1 MQVLQNKK
9 LTYKDIKNL
18 PEGNYEIIDG
28 EIVEMTPTGF
38 EHGDY
43 ELNLA
48 SFLKNHLKDKGYISV
63 GEVGV
68 LISKNP
74 LRIRGADIVY
84 VSKEKIKEKPKG
96 ILEIAPDLIIEII
109 FPNNTVS
116 EIEEKVEDYLKIG
129 VQKVMLI
136 NPQTQK
142 VFIYENGKR
151 EIKMFNFDEE
161 IDFVEGLK
169 GKIIDI
175 VKD

>member
-28 EIVEMTPTGF
+28 EIVEIAPVGF
-38 EHGDY
+38 EIGYY
-43 ELNLA
+43 EGNIAYFLEKY
-48 SFLKNHLKDKGYISV
+48 LKNKGYVAV

-109 FPNNTVS
+109 SPNNTVS

-142 VFIYENGKR
+142 VFIYEKGKR
-151 EIKMFNFDEE
+151 EIKMFNFNEE

>member
-28 EIVEMTPTGF
+28 EIVEIAPVGF
-38 EHGDY
+38 EIGY
-43 ELNLA
+43 YKRNIAYFLEKY
-48 SFLKNHLKDKGYISV
+48 LKNKGYVAV

-84 VSKEKIKEKPKG
+84 ISKERIKEKPKG

-109 FPNNTVS
+109 SPNNTVS

>member
-1 MQVLQNKK
+1 MQILQNKK

-38 EHGDY
+38 EHGY
-43 ELNLA
+43 FEGKIF
-48 SFLKNHLKDKGYISV
+48 SFLDFHLKNKGYVAV
-63 GEVGV
+63 GEVGI

-84 VSKEKIKEKPKG
+84 INNKKIKEKPKG

-109 FPNNTVS
+109 SPNNTVS

-142 VFIYENGKR
+142 VFIYEKGKR
-151 EIKMFNFDEE
+151 EIKIFSFYEE
-161 IDFVEGLK
+161 VDFVEGLK
-169 GKIIDI
+169 GKILDI